1 MIREEIQYLFDRG
14 MFGMKM
20 GLNNILK
27 LLAFTKTDHRKLVT
41 VHIAGTNGKGSVS
54 NIISQV
60 MTANGYKT
68 GLFTSPHLQR
78 FNERIKI
85 DNVEISDEELS
96 GYINFFKEGIEK
108 FNCTFFEANTAI
120 ALKYFIDKEVDIA
133 VIETGLGGRLDATNI
148 ITPVVS
154 VITGIDFDHQ
164 KQLGDSIVQIAREKA
179 GIFKKGVP
187 VVANFRRDPVLSVF
201 RSYAKKNRSEL
212 HVVKKKDFK
221 FRNSDGEKKL
231 EYFLSGKKQTAVIN
245 LKGRYQ
251 KDNLRTALTALK
263 IISKKFSLDPE
274 KTTGMLS
281 GIKVK
286 GRMELISEE
295 PLFVID
301 AAHNIEGLTFLKH
314 ELENSGYR
322 TIHLILGMVHDKDY
336 EKALKFISEIHAKK
350 YFTQAENKRMLDIET
365 MKNYRYLK
373 KDRTAGYFIKPCE
386 AYAEAEKNY
395 KKGDIIVAAGSHFI
409 LGDLLDQLKIKKIT

>member
-20 GLNNILK
+20 GLKNILD

-60 MTANGYKT
+60 LTANGYKT
-68 GLFTSPHLQR
+68 GLFTSPHIQT

-85 DNVEISDEELS
+85 DNIEISDEELS
-96 GYINFFKEGIEK
+96 EYINFFKEGIEK

-120 ALKYFIDKEVDIA
+120 AFKYFIDQKVDIA

-148 ITPVVS
+148 ISPVVS

-164 KQLGDSIVQIAREKA
+164 KQLGGSIVQIAKEKA
-179 GIFKKGVP
+179 GIFKNGIP
-187 VVANFRRDPVLSVF
+187 VVANFRRESVRKVL
-201 RSYAKKNRSEL
+201 RSYAKKSRTEL
-212 HVVKKKDFK
+212 YIVKKKE
-221 FRNSDGEKKL
+221 FRFISSNGEKKL
-231 EYFLSGKKQTAVIN
+231 EFFMNGEKRSSIIK
-245 LKGRYQ
+245 LKGKYQ
-251 KDNLRTALTALK
+251 EDNLRTALTALK
-263 IISKKFSLDPE
+263 IITKRFNLDPA
-274 KTTGMLS
+274 KTAQALS
-281 GIKVK
+281 DIKVK

-295 PLFVID
+295 PHFIID

-314 ELENSGYR
+314 ELENSDYR
-322 TIHLILGMVHDKDY
+322 TVHLILGMVRDKDY
-336 EKALKFISEIHAKK
+336 EKALKFISQIKAKK

-365 MKNYRYLK
+365 IKNDKYLIH
-373 KDRTAGYFIKPCE
+373 DRTAAYFKKPCE
-386 AYAEAEKNY
+386 AYAEAVKNY
-395 KKGDIIVAAGSHFI
+395 KKGDMIVAAGSHFI
-409 LGDLLDQLKIKKIT
+409 LGDLLEQLKIKK

>member
-20 GLNNILK
+20 GLKNILE
-27 LLAFTKTDHRKLVT
+27 LLEYYKVDYTKLVT
-41 VHIAGTNGKGSVS
+41 VHVAGTNGKGSVS

-78 FNERIKI
+78 FNERIRI
-85 DNVEISDEELS
+85 DNIEISDEELS
-96 GYINFFKEGIEK
+96 DYIKFFKEGIEK

-120 ALKYFIDKEVDIA
+120 AFKYFLDKKVDIA

-164 KQLGDSIVQIAREKA
+164 KQLGNSIVQIAKEKA

-187 VVANFRRDPVLSVF
+187 VVANFRRETVLKIF
-201 RSYAKKNRSEL
+201 RPYAKKNRIEL
-212 HVVKKKDFK
+212 HIVKKKEFK
-221 FRNSDGEKKL
+221 FINSAGRKTFEFFMNGEKQ
-231 EYFLSGKKQTAVIN
+231 SSVIN
-245 LKGRYQ
+245 LKGKYQ
-251 KDNLRTALTALK
+251 EDNLRTALTALK
-263 IISKKFSLDPE
+263 KISKKFCLDTE
-274 KTTGMLS
+274 KTAQTLS
-281 GIKVK
+281 DIKVK
-286 GRMELISEE
+286 GRMEFISKE
-295 PLFVID
+295 PLFMID

-314 ELENSGYR
+314 ELENSVRG
-322 TIHLILGMVHDKDY
+322 TVHLILGMVRDKDY
-336 EKALKFISEIHAKK
+336 EKALKFISGIKAKK

-365 MKNYRYLK
+365 MKKDKYLIL
-373 KDRTAGYFIKPCE
+373 DRTAAYFLKPYE
-386 AYAEAEKNY
+386 AYSEAVKNY
-395 KKGDIIVAAGSHFI
+395 KKGDMIVAAGSHFI
-409 LGDLLDQLKIKKIT
+409 LGDLLDQFKIKKII